1 MKMLY
6 YIFQPI
12 ILTSANIDLAW
23 IIDRSASVWNPTS
36 HDRKLEEHST
46 PMFAKVDP
54 WNRCLATFVSYDYG
68 MTMCP
73 HAVGAA
79 WPIVYSRLH
88 CLFPLVDPT

>member
-1 MKMLY
+1 MKMWY